1 VRSDA
6 PGSLWRDRDFLVFW
20 SRQGVSQT
28 GSYVT
33 QVALPVIAVLVLDA
47 TPVQVGLLAAAG
59 VVAHAVAALPMG
71 AMVDRLRKRPVMVG
85 ADLGRALLLGSLLV
99 THAAGGI
106 TLVHLYMVAVLAGA
120 LDLLF
125 RLAAQ
130 AHLPDLVAG
139 DRLLEA
145 NAKLEGMT
153 WLAVIGGPS
162 LGGLLV
168 AVFGPVRALAVD
180 LVSYLASAA
189 SVTLLRRPEPP
200 PHRPARRSIR
210 ADVSEGFRF
219 LRGHRTLRRM
229 LLANALLAWT
239 VLFVSPV
246 ETLFLLRGLGASPIQ
261 YGLAMG
267 IPGLGGFVGVF
278 MVRRLV
284 ERYGTHRVMWW
295 AGLARGPW
303 ALLAPLAQPGVAG
316 LLLCTVAWTGLL
328 AAASVYNVA
337 QTTYRLQIVPVALR
351 GRVFASWRWV
361 ISVGSPIMP
370 IAGGAVATVIGL
382 RWTLVVGGLA
392 LCLASLVLDRQPVDQ
407 SVTRSET
414 LAGTNPCRA

>member
-1 VRSDA
+1 
-6 PGSLWRDRDFLVFW
+6 
-20 SRQGVSQT
+20 
-28 GSYVT
+28 
-33 QVALPVIAVLVLDA
+33 
-47 TPVQVGLLAAAG
+47 
-59 VVAHAVAALPMG
+59 MG

-106 TLVHLYMVAVLAGA
+106 TLMHLYVVALLAGA

-145 NAKLEGMT
+145 NVKLEGMT

-168 AVFGPVRALAVD
+168 AVFGAVRALAVD

-189 SVTLLRRPEPP
+189 SVMLLRRPESP

-210 ADVSEGFRF
+210 ADVGEGFRY

-267 IPGLGGFVGVF
+267 IPGIGGFVGVF

-284 ERYGTHRVMWW
+284 EHHGPHRVMWW
-295 AGLARGPW
+295 SGLARGPW
-303 ALLAPLAQPGVAG
+303 ALLVPLAQPGVAG
-316 LLLCTVAWTGLL
+316 LILCTVAWTGLL
-328 AAASVYNVA
+328 AAASVYNIA
-337 QTTYRLQIVPVALR
+337 QTTYRLQIVPAALR
-351 GRVFASWRWV
+351 GRVLASWRWV
-361 ISVGSPIMP
+361 ISVGSPVMP

-407 SVTRSET
+407 SVARSET
-414 LAGTNPCRA
+414 LAGTKPWRA